1 MAIRYDK
8 KLNNEIRSIVNKYN
22 AKVRRVAKKND
33 SNLFVPKQINKEILK
48 SLKESVST
56 RSDLRRRL
64 KDLES
69 YTERGAERIIKV
81 KGVSIPKYQYS
92 QIKKYRGIVKR
103 KLKTRE
109 EFTKQ
114 THATVLGKKDKYTI
128 AEQFDEEYL
137 NVKALQDRLID
148 VDYLSKSP
156 KQLETYLESLK
167 ANAKQQNL
175 TKWQRDYAD
184 IILDTAYVYGI
195 PHDKIHEL
203 RKKLLNL
210 SPAQFNKLYK
220 TEKTISNIV
229 NYYAKINEIG
239 VDRALEDELDDEK
252 EDSILNTF
260 EGLFDNIDEIL
271 KDYK

>member
-8 KLNNEIRSIVNKYN
+8 KLNNEIRSIVNRYN
-22 AKVRRVAKKND
+22 AKVRRVTKKGD
-33 SNLFVPKQINKEILK
+33 PDLFAPKQINREQLK
-48 SLKESVST
+48 ALKESVSNRT
-56 RSDLRRRL
+56 DLRRRL
-64 KDLES
+64 KDLQS
-69 YTERGAERIIKV
+69 YTERGAEKIIKV
-81 KGVSIPKYQYS
+81 KGTSIPKYQYK
-92 QIKKYRGIVKR
+92 QIQKYRGIVSR

-114 THATVLGKKDKYTI
+114 THATVLGKRDKYTI

-156 KQLETYLESLK
+156 EQLETYLESLK
-167 ANAKQQNL
+167 ANSKIQNL

-195 PHDKIHEL
+195 QHERIHEL
-203 RKKLLNL
+203 REKLLSL
-210 SPAQFNKLYK
+210 TPAQFNKLYK

-229 NYYAKINEIG
+229 NYYAKINELG
-239 VDRALEDELDDEK
+239 VDDVLKDEEEDD
-252 EDSILNTF
+252 IFNTF
-260 EGLFDNIDEIL
+260 EGLFNNIDEIL